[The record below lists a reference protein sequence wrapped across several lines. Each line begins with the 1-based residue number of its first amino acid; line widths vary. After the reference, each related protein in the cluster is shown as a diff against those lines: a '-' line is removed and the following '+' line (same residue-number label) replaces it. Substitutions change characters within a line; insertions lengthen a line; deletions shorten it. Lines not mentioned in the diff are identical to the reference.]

1 MSSRKKDKAAKEIYV
16 NGKRVVG
23 AIKAAAILTEKAKR
37 HGSDRV
43 YSRDT
48 IFRHYDNGSLTPA
61 METPAGNL
69 YYVEDIEALPI
80 SPERGRPNK
89 IHLSA

>member
-1 MSSRKKDKAAKEIYV
+1 MSSRTNGKEIYV
-16 NGKRVVG
+16 NGKLVVG
-23 AIKAAAILTEKAKR
+23 AMKAADILTEKAKKQ
-37 HGSDRV
+37 GSTRK

-48 IFRHYDNGSLTPA
+48 IYRHYTGGKIKPA

-80 SPERGRPNK
+80 SPERGKRSKNQ
-89 IHLSA
+89 ISA